1 MIQHSLYRPSRALR
15 ASRQRGVSM
24 IELLV
29 SFVIFS
35 FGMLGLASLQTKTL
49 AYGQSSLYRSQ
60 ATALT
65 DDVLD
70 RMRVDVVNAKAGQW
84 NTPLTTLAAEVRPS
98 GTGVFTSDLPE
109 WKRQVE
115 ALLPLGR
122 ASITV
127 SSDVVTVII
136 QWDDSRAQRTSTTGT
151 PAAAPQFKTVSR
163 L

>member
-1 MIQHSLYRPSRALR
+1 MTPKFPPSLPMT
-15 ASRQRGVSM
+15 RQRGVSM

-49 AYGQSSLYRSQ
+49 AYGQSSLFRSQ

-65 DDVLD
+65 DDILD
-70 RMRVDVVNAKAGQW
+70 RMRVDIVNAKAGKW
-84 NTPLTTLAAEVRPS
+84 NTALNVAADDVSPS
-98 GTGVFTSDLPE
+98 GTGVFTTDLE
-109 WKRQVE
+109 DWKRQVE
-115 ALLPLGR
+115 TLLPQGK
-122 ASITV
+122 ASIAV
-127 SSDVVTVII
+127 ASGVVTVII

-151 PAAAPQFKTVSR
+151 PAAAPQFKTVTR